1 MLESKRICCPVVP
14 ESLQN
19 DSPHD
24 LADLSMAEHDKS
36 NWDRHLLYR
45 SSSLIQD
52 EVKQERVIFGEEAT
66 QTPFHR
72 SISHQE
78 EVDDLSPLQRSSFKI
93 WSEVSY
99 FQRKQCNSFNTY
111 STVMNIIK
119 VNKNDGDKH
128 F

>member
-1 MLESKRICCPVVP
+1 MGLFR
-14 ESLQN
+14 
-19 DSPHD
+19 
-24 LADLSMAEHDKS
+24 
-36 NWDRHLLYR
+36 WDIRKQR

-52 EVKQERVIFGEEAT
+52 EVEQERVIFGEEAT

-99 FQRKQCNSFNTY
+99 FQRKQHCEQLY
-111 STVMNIIK
+111 KSTILDNDPIEKNWGFFSK
-119 VNKNDGDKH
+119 VVL
-128 F
+128 